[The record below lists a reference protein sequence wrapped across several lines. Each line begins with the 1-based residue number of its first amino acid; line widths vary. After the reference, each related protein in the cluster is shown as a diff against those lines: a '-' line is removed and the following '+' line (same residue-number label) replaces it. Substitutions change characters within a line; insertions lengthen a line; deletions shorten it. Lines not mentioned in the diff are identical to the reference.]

1 MLYCSVRRGFTLIEL
16 VVALVVIG
24 VTLTLALPR
33 LGDTLDRI
41 AVERSAADLSVA
53 LAAARNAAVMW
64 STRARLMIRADS
76 LWIDRWSDT
85 GWAMQ
90 KAWPGP
96 AGHGVAVQVSNAE
109 VVFGPT
115 GMGWGASNTQVVLRR
130 GSHSATLT
138 TSRLGRVKRW

>member
-1 MLYCSVRRGFTLIEL
+1 MRRGFTLIEL

-41 AVERSAADLSVA
+41 AVERSAADLAVA
-53 LAAARNAAVMW
+53 LGTARNAAVMW

-76 LWIDRWSDT
+76 LRIDRWSDT
-85 GWAMQ
+85 GWAVH

-96 AGHGVAVQVSNAE
+96 VSHGVAVEVSNAQ